1 MFGFLKRKKEAKIAE
16 ENKIRKQEEIRRE
29 IERAK
34 QEEKERQNRAEQ
46 EYQRRLR
53 QRDEAIAGAGL
64 DKKYCLESTQTEL
77 HIPAL
82 NITEFTKI
90 SKQRY
95 IAFDLETTGLNPV
108 DDGIVEIGAVL
119 VENGE
124 ITKEYHQMVNPQIHT
139 SPEASAVNHITDSMV
154 AGAPLVHQVLPYF
167 LAFVGDDVLVAHN
180 APFDIRFIAQA
191 CMQNRFRVPLSFF
204 DTMNFARYWPEST
217 DKKLTSLA
225 AAAGI
230 ETDTSH
236 RALSDAKTVV
246 ALVNATNKRRSDKK
260 K

>member
-1 MFGFLKRKKEAKIAE
+1 MKKLTLDNKKHAVKIAMDGGNPLE
-16 ENKIRKQEEIRRE
+16 YIRMCGISNAADCWSKIK
-29 IERAK
+29 ADLK
-34 QEEKERQNRAEQ
+34 EK
-46 EYQRRLR
+46 
-53 QRDEAIAGAGL
+53 D
-64 DKKYCLESTQTEL
+64 
-77 HIPAL
+77 
-82 NITEFTKI
+82 
-90 SKQRY
+90 
-95 IAFDLETTGLNPV
+95 
-108 DDGIVEIGAVL
+108 
-119 VENGE
+119 
-124 ITKEYHQMVNPQIHT
+124 
-139 SPEASAVNHITDSMV
+139 PEASAVNHITDSMV